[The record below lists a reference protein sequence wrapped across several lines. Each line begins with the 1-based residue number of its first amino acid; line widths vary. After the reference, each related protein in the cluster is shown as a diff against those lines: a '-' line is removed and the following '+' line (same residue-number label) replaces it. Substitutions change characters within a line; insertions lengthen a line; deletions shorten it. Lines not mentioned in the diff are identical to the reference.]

1 MSRTASSDTTSRD
14 ARVRRLSAARA
25 RDSEAKTT
33 RALDVVRDLLGSGQR
48 VTFAGVAREASVSTW
63 FVYNQAQVRD
73 AVQAAVEEQREHGRH
88 TSQVSG
94 GQRVNPAG
102 LHTELALAREEIKD
116 LKKERDRLRER
127 VRLSLGAELDD
138 VDRSQ
143 LVGRVE
149 QLEQEKADVKHELSV
164 ARDQLT
170 ALGRRLQ
177 ESEDGLTA
185 ARAGLR
191 RAMRAVPAR

>member
-1 MSRTASSDTTSRD
+1 MTRTASSDTASRD
-14 ARVRRLSAARA
+14 ARVRRLAAARA
-25 RDSEAKTT
+25 RDSEAKTA
-33 RALDVVRDLLGSGQR
+33 RSLDVVRDLLGSGQR
-48 VTFAGVAREASVSTW
+48 VTFTGVAREASVSTW

-73 AVQAAVEEQREHGRH
+73 AVQAAMDEQRKHGRH

-138 VDRSQ
+138 ADRSK
-143 LVGRVE
+143 LVERVE
-149 QLEQEKADVKHELSV
+149 QLEREKADLKHELENT
-164 ARDQLT
+164 RDQLFS
-170 ALGRRLQ
+170 LEGRLQ
-177 ESEDGLTA
+177 ESEDDLTA

-191 RAMRAVPAR
+191 RAMRAVPSK